1 MTTAVS
7 RRFRRHKGERAL
19 RLWGLA
25 GVVGLAGWIAA
36 LF

>member
-1 MTTAVS
+1 MPTAVS
-7 RRFRRHKGERAL
+7 RRLRRHKGERAL

-25 GVVGLAGWIAA
+25 GLVGLAGWIAA